1 MDLDTAR
8 DKCYQAD
15 RLLQQAQK
23 SVTAQERKQLI
34 LSACALYQEVLDD
47 ESVELPDPY
56 IGLAYLIFS
65 SGNKAQALELL
76 ETAVAL
82 SSPVESRAGL
92 VLNQLKQTPAP
103 QLASLSGTLEQ
114 KAVRPVL
121 KEIAENLEAVVFK
134 MPDF

>member
-8 DKCYQAD
+8 NKCYQAD

-23 SVTAQERKQLI
+23 SVAGQERKQLI

-103 QLASLSGTLEQ
+103 ELASLSGTLDQ